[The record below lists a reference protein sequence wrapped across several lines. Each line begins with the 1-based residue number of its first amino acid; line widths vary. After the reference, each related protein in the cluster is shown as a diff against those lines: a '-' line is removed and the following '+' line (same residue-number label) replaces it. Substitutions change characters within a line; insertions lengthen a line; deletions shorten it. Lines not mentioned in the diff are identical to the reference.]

1 MLKDIK
7 ERRKERY
14 EVLWTSYSMYMNRE
28 EIKEIIVNIFGD
40 IDPTVEVTE
49 ETYLLDDVLD
59 SMGILYLLSEVY
71 RQLKIEIP
79 MQEVTISNFSTL
91 ADILTLVE
99 KYSVCES

>member
-1 MLKDIK
+1 MK
-7 ERRKERY
+7 
-14 EVLWTSYSMYMNRE
+14 RE
-28 EIKEIIVNIFGD
+28 EIKEIIINIFLE
-40 IDPTVEVTE
+40 IDPITEITE

-91 ADILTLVE
+91 EDIVALVE
-99 KYSVCES
+99 KYSKCEK

>member
-1 MLKDIK
+1 MK
-7 ERRKERY
+7 
-14 EVLWTSYSMYMNRE
+14 RE
-28 EIKEIIVNIFGD
+28 EIKEIIINIFLE
-40 IDPTVEVTE
+40 IDPIAEITE

-91 ADILTLVE
+91 EDIVALVE
-99 KYSVCES
+99 KYSTCEK

>member
-1 MLKDIK
+1 MK
-7 ERRKERY
+7 
-14 EVLWTSYSMYMNRE
+14 RE
-28 EIKEIIVNIFGD
+28 EIKEIIINIFLE
-40 IDPTVEVTE
+40 IDPITEITE

-91 ADILTLVE
+91 EDIVALVE
-99 KYSVCES
+99 KYSTCEK